1 MKTLTPTETTFV
13 SGGFV
18 RGGRNPPLPQTHPR
32 FMAMETTALNVDTNV
47 VDDSARHMKPAVVTE
62 AFVPPMRFDA
72 NRMAPSDPDDDKY
85 NGFNDQGSGV

>member
-1 MKTLTPTETTFV
+1 MKILTPTETTFV

-18 RGGRNPPLPQTHPR
+18 RGERNPPLPQTYPR

-62 AFVPPMRFDA
+62 AFVPPTRFDA
-72 NRMAPSDPDDDKY
+72 DRILPVGSDC
-85 NGFNDQGSGV
+85 